1 MQLESIRL
9 QKILAQSGIGSRRK
23 CEELIE
29 SGRVSV
35 NGSIVTELGSRA
47 VASDRI
53 EVDGIPILTEDKVV
67 YALNKPLG
75 MVCAM
80 SDDHLPNL
88 GNICSHLPQRVFHV
102 GRLDSDSEGLLL
114 LTNDGDMAQRISHP
128 SQEISKTY
136 QLEVEGTLKISTKKL
151 LLTGISLKDGW
162 ISLDSIKIKATTP
175 ATSLIEVQIHSGK
188 NRILRRMFSHVGHPV
203 RRLIRTK
210 IGHLSLG
217 NLAPGEIRQLQ
228 FQDIEKIFAG

>member
-1 MQLESIRL
+1 MQLKPIRL

-88 GNICSHLPQRVFHV
+88 GDICTGLPQRVFHV

-151 LLTGISLKDGW
+151 LLTGISLKDGR
-162 ISLDSIKIKATTP
+162 ISLDSIKIKATTT

-217 NLAPGEIRQLQ
+217 NLAPGEIRELQ